1 MAVEIERKL
10 KGTAHKLIRKPNTS
24 GKSAIL
30 KHFSLICNERE
41 NCEER
46 ENSNRSHS
54 RRSILIF
61 VQHYDV
67 CIFNSIGVYNFIFY
81 LLNYIWSL
89 FSQKTET
96 HINVMM
102 KKQ

>member
-1 MAVEIERKL
+1 MAVETERKL
-10 KGTAHKLIRKPNTS
+10 KGTAHKLIRKSNP
-24 GKSAIL
+24 SAKAAAL
-30 KHFSLICNERE
+30 MHFSLI
-41 NCEER
+41 CEER

-67 CIFNSIGVYNFIFY
+67 CNFNIIGVYNFIFY

-89 FSQKTET
+89 FSHKTET
-96 HINVMM
+96 NIRVMM